1 MAVIP
6 KTLEMTEFSGV
17 GMSVREWDLGL
28 AVKKE
33 NTELAAALE
42 QAMQS
47 LKADGTLQKLF
58 VKYSVSY
65 QKPTLVRSK

>member
-1 MAVIP
+1 
-6 KTLEMTEFSGV
+6 
-17 GMSVREWDLGL
+17 
-28 AVKKE
+28 
-33 NTELAAALE
+33 
-42 QAMQS
+42 MQS

>member
-1 MAVIP
+1 
-6 KTLEMTEFSGV
+6 MTEFSGV
-17 GMSVREWDLGL
+17 GMSVHEWDLGL
-28 AVKKE
+28 AVKQD
-33 NTELAAALE
+33 NTELTKALDD
-42 QAMQS
+42 AMQA